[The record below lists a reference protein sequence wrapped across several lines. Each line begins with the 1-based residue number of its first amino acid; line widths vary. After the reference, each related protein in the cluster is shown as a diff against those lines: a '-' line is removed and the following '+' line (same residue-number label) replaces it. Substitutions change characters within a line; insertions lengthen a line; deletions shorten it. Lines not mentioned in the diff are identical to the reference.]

1 MAVWNSQK
9 KYSRICPESQISGLF
24 FVGFD
29 TGFLPKNVVCLLLER
44 SEIMAKNRTIP
55 FGYCMRNGEIIAEP
69 TESKSVVRIF
79 AEYLNDSSF
88 LQIARL
94 MESEKIRYTVDSE
107 HWNKNMIKRII
118 ENEKYLGNGKYPQII
133 DEETFKIVNKKRV
146 QKATISV
153 ISEDLQEIRNRT
165 YCLEC
170 GHRLSRI
177 DSNYHCGK
185 WDCRNP
191 DCYRLE
197 YQLTD
202 QMIIGSVLTILNTA
216 IANPSLI
223 ESNSEISVYS
233 PTADV
238 IREQN
243 EISQMLDSAQP
254 DFDRIKSEI
263 FRLAEMKYDCCTYN
277 ENPQKT
283 AKIKTLL
290 ENYEQLN
297 TLDIDLLKN
306 CVNRIW
312 ISHFCTIEVEFIN
325 GVTIK
330 NITER
335 NGKNVNSIECNN
347 NSCESTDCG
356 KQR

>member
-1 MAVWNSQK
+1 
-9 KYSRICPESQISGLF
+9 
-24 FVGFD
+24 
-29 TGFLPKNVVCLLLER
+29 
-44 SEIMAKNRTIP
+44 MAKNRTIP
-55 FGYCMRNGEIIAEP
+55 FGYCMRNGEIITEP
-69 TESKSVVRIF
+69 TESKAVVRIF
-79 AEYLNDSSF
+79 EEYLNGISL

-94 MESEKIRYTVDSE
+94 MESEKIRYTADSE
-107 HWNKNMIKRII
+107 HWNKNMVKRII

-133 DEETFKIVNKKRV
+133 DEETFKIANEKRV
-146 QKATISV
+146 QKATSVCV

-165 YCLEC
+165 YCSEC

-177 DSNYHCGK
+177 GGNCRHEK

-202 QMIIGSVLTILNTA
+202 QMIIGSVLTVLNTA
-216 IANPSLI
+216 IVNPNLLKSD
-223 ESNSEISVYS
+223 NEISVYS
-233 PTADV
+233 PTANV
-238 IREQN
+238 IRKQN
-243 EISQMLDSAQP
+243 EISQMTDSAQP

-263 FRLAEMKYDCCTYN
+263 FELAELKYDCCTYN

-283 AKIKTLL
+283 AEIKALL

-297 TLDIDLLKN
+297 MLDIGLFKA
-306 CVNRIW
+306 CVSRIW

-325 GVTIK
+325 GVIIK

-335 NGKNVNSIECNN
+335 NEKNAHSIECYD
-347 NSCESTDCG
+347 NSCESADCG
-356 KQR
+356 KQG